1 MITRSNPWRER
12 IIGDVFYGGGG
23 GGISVPPIA
32 VPPNQATGF
41 SPFGG
46 LQGISDI
53 GQLRTGGEALWA
65 LIRESMFPLLF
76 GALSDSA
83 TGPLLPQAG
92 PFSFPN
98 QAAIAGPE
106 GLKTGGGQGGG
117 QGGGAPGQGGGQGGF
132 DTIAPPDNTQFLRY
146 IIKRMGFPEGSS
158 PWKTGDFAAY
168 GAPGKIIEAA
178 FDPQHALH
186 DRTLNQLR
194 SQTDTQL
201 AETGLA
207 NTPYGAAVMGNALSN
222 FNIDWQNQLLNR
234 EITGAEGA
242 AQLYGQA
249 IGAGSGALAP
259 QQSAVGADLN
269 LEGLASTAQTSQ
281 NQLAVQ
287 AQEAEIQAMLANQQ
301 LKNQA
306 SQFNAGKAGGGIQS
320 GLSAVSGIGK
330 G

>member
-1 MITRSNPWRER
+1 MITRSTPWRER
-12 IIGDVFYGGGG
+12 IVGDVFYGGGG
-23 GGISVPPIA
+23 GASIPSIA

-41 SPFGG
+41 SPYAG

-53 GQLRTGGEALWA
+53 GQLRTGGEALWG

-92 PFSFPN
+92 PFAFPN
-98 QAAIAGPE
+98 QSGIAGPQ
-106 GLKTGGGQGGG
+106 GFSASGGQGGGGGGQGGE
-117 QGGGAPGQGGGQGGF
+117 PGQPAGF
-132 DTIAPPDNTQFLRY
+132 GTIAPPDNTQFLRY
-146 IIKRMGFPEGSS
+146 IIKKLGFPAGSS
-158 PWKTGDFAAY
+158 PWQTGDFSAY
-168 GAPGKIIEAA
+168 GAPGKIIEQA
-178 FDPQHALH
+178 FDPQQALYN
-186 DRTLNQLR
+186 RTLNQLR
-194 SQTDTQL
+194 GQTDTQL
-201 AETGLA
+201 AETGLG

-259 QQSAVGADLN
+259 QQSAVSSDLN
-269 LEGLASTAQTSQ
+269 LEGLASTAQTAQ

-320 GLSAVSGIGK
+320 ILSSLTGIGF